1 MTQFKRTRL
10 FIDPPVQGRL
20 LCRVVIYWLTG
31 VAVIGALAG
40 LQVWMER
47 SGAPTSVVLNRA
59 LLAFGPALIA
69 AFVLLPLILFDAL
82 RFSNKFAG
90 PIFRLRNAVRRLA
103 DGSSYEPIH
112 FRKGDYWFDL
122 AEEFNRLADRLER
135 LEEVAA
141 QAALNDRRRE
151 ESKPVTN

>member
-40 LQVWMER
+40 LQVWLES
-47 SGAPTSVVLNRA
+47 SGAPMNVVLNRA

-69 AFVLLPLILFDAL
+69 ALILLPLVLFDAL

-103 DGSSYEPIH
+103 DGTSYEPIH

-122 AEEFNRLADRLER
+122 AEEFNRLADRLEH
-135 LEEVAA
+135 LEGVVAKAGLKSSERAEA
-141 QAALNDRRRE
+141 QPIAN
-151 ESKPVTN
+151 